1 MNVFDVLKSNNIDA
15 EIVGDTLVMRV
26 DLTQELGLSSSGK
39 TTLVASSR
47 GNKVVEFN
55 GENIYVGINLYKK

>member
-15 EIVGDTLVMRV
+15 EIVGDKLVMTV

-47 GNKVVEFN
+47 GNKIVEFN